1 MPRPRKRRNVCFM
14 PERTL
19 YGPLNAN
26 NLNSKGIIMTV
37 DEYETI
43 RLMDVEGMSQEEC
56 SKRMNVA
63 RTTVQRI
70 YTIARNKLARSL
82 VNGDI
87 LKIEG
92 GDFSLCSMDEIR
104 NGCGRGRRGRCRQVH
119 INKPKKEFE
128 D

>member
-1 MPRPRKRRNVCFM
+1 MPRPRKRRKVCFM

-19 YGPLNAN
+19 YGPLNTN
-26 NLNSKGIIMTV
+26 NIDSQVIIMTV

-56 SKRMNVA
+56 SERMNVA
-63 RTTVQRI
+63 RTTIQRV
-70 YTIARNKLARSL
+70 YAIARNKLARSL

-92 GDFSLCSMDEIR
+92 GDFNLCNMDEIR
-104 NGCGRGRRGRCRQVH
+104 NGCGRCRTRRY
-119 INKPKKEFE
+119 PKQ
-128 D
+128 